1 VVKLTRLSEGD
12 AVRLAQVAALW
23 KVSEAEAL
31 RRAFRDAADAVG
43 VLEALAADAAGLV
56 SNPEAGA

>member
-1 VVKLTRLSEGD
+1 MKLTRLSEGD
-12 AVRLAQVAALW
+12 AARLAQVAALW

-43 VLEALAADAAGLV
+43 VLESPATDAVGLA
-56 SNPEAGA
+56 SNPEEGA